1 MEKRS
6 FKVEEQFCD
15 ECALALR
22 RFLGHMEGIESVDV
36 EDKMIV
42 VVYDPTEISR
52 ERLDKIARDSVEKLG
67 YRLID
72 M

>member
-42 VVYDPTEISR
+42 VVYDPTKISR

>member
-1 MEKRS
+1 MEKRF

-72 M
+72 R